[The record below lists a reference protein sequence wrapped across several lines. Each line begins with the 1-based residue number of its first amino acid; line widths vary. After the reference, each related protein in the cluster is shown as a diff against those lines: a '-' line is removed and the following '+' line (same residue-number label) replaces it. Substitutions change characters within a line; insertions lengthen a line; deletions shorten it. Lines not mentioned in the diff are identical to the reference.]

1 MKNQVGRPQN
11 EWEVKR
17 VTVPKDLVPEV
28 KKLIEQWKLEK
39 SNESTNNKQ

>member
-1 MKNQVGRPQN
+1 MSNPVGRPQN

-17 VTVPKDLVPEV
+17 VTVPKELVPEV

-39 SNESTNNKQ
+39 SNESTSDD

>member
-1 MKNQVGRPQN
+1 MKNPVGRPQN

-17 VTVPKDLVPEV
+17 VTVPKELVPEV

-39 SNESTNNKQ
+39 LNESTSNQ